1 MSTTDKDKENNSK
14 TAHALRYASW
24 GTQMMV
30 LLALG
35 VWGGLK
41 LDERLHT
48 KPLFLI
54 LFPLLALTFSLVQ
67 LFRQLT
73 SRK

>member
-1 MSTTDKDKENNSK
+1 MEEKNKKEDSK
-14 TAHALRYASW
+14 TSNALRYASW

-30 LLALG
+30 LLAIG

-41 LDERLHT
+41 LDEKLHT

-54 LFPLLALTFSLVQ
+54 VFPILALTFSLVQ
-67 LFRQLT
+67 LYRQLT
-73 SRK
+73 ARK

>member
-1 MSTTDKDKENNSK
+1 MGKSAN
-14 TAHALRYASW
+14 ALRYASW

-30 LLALG
+30 LLAIG

-54 LFPLLALTFSLVQ
+54 VFPLLALTFSLIQ
-67 LFRQLT
+67 LYRQLIN
-73 SRK
+73 RK

>member
-1 MSTTDKDKENNSK
+1 MSTAEKDKENRSK
-14 TAHALRYASW
+14 TNNAMRYASW

-30 LLALG
+30 LLGLG

-41 LDERLHT
+41 LDEQLHT

-54 LFPLLALTFSLVQ
+54 LFPLLALTFSLIQ

>member
-1 MSTTDKDKENNSK
+1 MSKEDKNKRENSK
-14 TAHALRYASW
+14 SANALRYASW

-30 LLALG
+30 MLAIG

-41 LDERLHT
+41 LDELLHT

-54 LFPLLALTFSLVQ
+54 LFPLLALTFSLIQ
-67 LFRQLT
+67 LYRQLT

>member
-1 MSTTDKDKENNSK
+1 MNKEEKNESEIRK
-14 TAHALRYASW
+14 SASALRYASW
-24 GTQMMV
+24 GTQMMI

-41 LDERLHT
+41 LDEKLHT

-54 LFPLLALTFSLVQ
+54 LFPLLALTFSLIQ
-67 LFRQLT
+67 LYRQLT